1 MRAFSVECMYCDSVR
16 SLASEERLLA
26 VIDEVLEHS
35 DTCELN
41 YNDDGG
47 QIVLVEEVE

>member
-1 MRAFSVECMYCDSVR
+1 MRAFEVECMYCDSIR

-35 DTCELN
+35 DTCKQK
-41 YNDDGG
+41 YKDDGG
-47 QIVLVEEVE
+47 RMVLVEEVE